1 MDELHGCEWTSLRR
15 RATQQLHSTFKLARL
30 TATAAETFGTSVRST
45 NRSYSHVSA
54 HKANGRVK
62 PAATTQ
68 LEHMR
73 LSVRNPP
80 VVENTH
86 THTAALPLFSCAG
99 WDLLGGAA
107 VHAGLEADSCLQFV
121 EDRRQCLCCSGG
133 RWRRLRL
140 FHRIG
145 FSVTVVKE
153 K

>member
-73 LSVRNPP
+73 LSVRTPP

-86 THTAALPLFSCAG
+86 THTQQHFRYSAALVGICS
-99 WDLLGGAA
+99 A
-107 VHAGLEADSCLQFV
+107 VPRCMPG
-121 EDRRQCLCCSGG
+121 
-133 RWRRLRL
+133 WRRTAV
-140 FHRIG
+140 
-145 FSVTVVKE
+145 FSSWRTDVSVCAAPGEDGGGCGCSTASVFLSLL
-153 K
+153 

>member
-1 MDELHGCEWTSLRR
+1 M
-15 RATQQLHSTFKLARL
+15 
-30 TATAAETFGTSVRST
+30 RST

-86 THTAALPLFSCAG
+86 THTHSSTSAIQLRWLGFARRCRGACRAG
-99 WDLLGGAA
+99 GGQLSSVRGGPTSVFVLLRGKMAEAAA
-107 VHAGLEADSCLQFV
+107 VPPHRFFCHCCKGEVNPKLPV
-121 EDRRQCLCCSGG
+121 RR
-133 RWRRLRL
+133 R
-140 FHRIG
+140 H
-145 FSVTVVKE
+145 FSVRPSRALVQIARLTSQPF
-153 K
+153 